1 MDQYVLIKLYFI
13 NILHYFNFMSTKSSN
28 YLPTAYNFYDV
39 VYGADLPTELLF
51 THLFDSLP
59 SKRSTTTFYDTK
71 ILEYFEAEGFSKEVR
86 IESNK
91 RQHSTYNYTL
101 YVNTKKRLI
110 LNVSV
115 DNDKKTDLILIV
127 FYYDLTKG
135 ELDTQLDFNVLK
147 SYERTKKKS
156 NINLVK
162 TDMGNLDKE
171 EYDLLTPDID
181 LELNYGKKFLDV
193 HNVIIDRLN
202 RENDKGII
210 LLHGD
215 PGTGKTSYL
224 KYLTKLITDKEILF
238 IQPAMAEVLSEP
250 SIIPFL
256 MENKNSI
263 LIIEDAERVISDR
276 ETNGSPT
283 GVSNIL
289 NLTDGILGD
298 CLNIQIIATFNM
310 KRERIDQALLR
321 KGRLIA
327 EHKFGKLTV
336 SETNALLKH
345 LGKEQ
350 TVNEEM
356 VLGDIYNIDVELF
369 KTNNTSKIGF
379 K

>member
-1 MDQYVLIKLYFI
+1 MDR
-13 NILHYFNFMSTKSSN
+13 
-28 YLPTAYNFYDV
+28 YLPTSYGIYDAT
-39 VYGADLPTELLF
+39 YGSDLPTELLF

-59 SKRSTTTFYDTK
+59 SKLSNTLLYDPLV
-71 ILEYFEAEGFSKEVR
+71 LEYFESDGFSKEVR
-86 IESNK
+86 LESNR
-91 RQHSTYNYTL
+91 RQHSTYHYTL
-101 YVNTKKRLI
+101 YVNRKKNVMFI
-110 LNVSV
+110 VSV
-115 DNDKKTDLILIV
+115 DNEKKSNLVSID
-127 FYYDLTKG
+127 FYYNITRGDLEK
-135 ELDTQLDFNVLK
+135 QLNFEVIK
-147 SYERTKKKS
+147 TYERLKKKS

-162 TDMGNLDKE
+162 TEMGHLDKE
-171 EYDLLTPDID
+171 EYDILVPDID
-181 LELNYGKKFLDV
+181 LELNYGKRFINI
-193 HNVIIDRLN
+193 HNVIVERLN
-202 RENDKGII
+202 NKNDKGII

-224 KYLTKLITDKEILF
+224 KFLSKLITDKEILF
-238 IQPAMAEVLSEP
+238 IPPSMAEMLSEP

-310 KRERIDQALLR
+310 KREKIDPALLR

-327 EHKFGKLTV
+327 EHKFGKLNV
-336 SETNALLKH
+336 EETNKLLKH
-345 LGKEQ
+345 LGKEE

-356 VLGDIYNIDVELF
+356 VLADIYNIDVELY
-369 KTNNTSKIGF
+369 KTNNKSKIGF

>member
-1 MDQYVLIKLYFI
+1 
-13 NILHYFNFMSTKSSN
+13 MSTKSSN

-39 VYGADLPTELLF
+39 VYGADLPNELLF

-115 DNDKKTDLILIV
+115 DNDKKTDLILID

-202 RENDKGII
+202 RKNDKGII

-238 IQPAMAEVLSEP
+238 IPPSMAEALSEP

-356 VLGDIYNIDVELF
+356 VLADIYNIDVELF